1 MLRAGIFLLTA
12 FAAAAQ
18 AGAASDSLEFFEKQI
33 RPILAG
39 QCWMCHNEKV
49 QSAGLDLKT
58 AEGYLAARGA
68 GFFGA
73 AGEPERSL
81 LLKALSYEQRVKM
94 PPQGRLGAEQITAVR
109 RWLSQGRPL
118 ARN

>member
-12 FAAAAQ
+12 FAAVAQ
-18 AGAASDSLEFFEKQI
+18 AGAASDSLEFFEKQV

-73 AGEPERSL
+73 AAS
-81 LLKALSYEQRVKM
+81 
-94 PPQGRLGAEQITAVR
+94 
-109 RWLSQGRPL
+109 
-118 ARN
+118 RNAACC